1 MKTIDRDF
9 AVKIDGKVF
18 TGNEIYKIE
27 IDGTRFNLDCG
38 CKSGTDFK
46 ISGNTKNLEFLGNI
60 PTARELEGY
69 EMCGDH
75 GFYGPP
81 HNNPDDDVEIVSP
94 LGTMKKAVEDALKE
108 TGRTPGEMH
117 VGVELDGKQF
127 AKAIKPGKAWY
138 NRKNDNFDGAGWFDL
153 AMNRIKEDRELREA
167 IKDAVRE
174 VMEEDAIGRV
184 RIKKEKFEKDRKE
197 FEKMTKKYQAGD

>member
-9 AVKIDGKVF
+9 TVRIDGKVF

-69 EMCGDH
+69 EMCGDR

-81 HNNPDDDVEIVSP
+81 HGNPTDDIEIVSP
-94 LGTMKKAVEDALKE
+94 LGTMKKALDEAIKE
-108 TGRTPGEMH
+108 IDKTPGEIH
-117 VGVELDGKQF
+117 VGIDLDGKQF
-127 AKAIKPGKAWY
+127 AKAIKPGDSIRNSRSEPMIAAFDKVGAATKELNERFNTLRNSIEAL
-138 NRKNDNFDGAGWFDL
+138 NRVAT
-153 AMNRIKEDRELREA
+153 EA
-167 IKDAVRE
+167 L
-174 VMEEDAIGRV
+174 
-184 RIKKEKFEKDRKE
+184 
-197 FEKMTKKYQAGD
+197 KKYDNTGGD

>member
-1 MKTIDRDF
+1 MKTTDKSF

-38 CKSGTDFK
+38 CESGTDFK
-46 ISGNTKNLEFLGNI
+46 ISGNTKNLEFLGNT

-69 EMCGDH
+69 EMCGDR

-81 HNNPDDDVEIVSP
+81 HSNPADDIEIVSP

-108 TGRTPGEMH
+108 MGKNPKTIR
-117 VGVELDGKQF
+117 VDIDGKQF
-127 AKAIKPGKAWY
+127 AKAIKPGDAWHS
-138 NRKNDNFDGAGWFDL
+138 RKNDNFDGAGWFDL

-167 IKDAVRE
+167 IKEAVRE

-184 RIKKEKFEKDRKE
+184 RLKKEKFEKDRKE
-197 FEKMTKKYQAGD
+197 FEEMTKKYQGR